1 MWYHIVVL
9 PKSSGHATQ
18 GIVKPLMHCKE
29 EVIAVNVQDDG
40 LWLDERAV
48 SSELELELL
57 TVAVIHTKP
66 DWVNPGI
73 ARSSRI

>member
-1 MWYHIVVL
+1 
-9 PKSSGHATQ
+9 
-18 GIVKPLMHCKE
+18 MHCKE
-29 EVIAVNVQDDG
+29 EVIAVDVQDDG

-73 ARSSRI
+73 ARSVTRI